1 MRRLTPG
8 TRPLLR
14 TATVLALG
22 AFGLLAGCASLPPGT
37 QRDARDPLERVNRS
51 MFKFDDALVNNVAR
65 PVDKA
70 WTAVTPAFL
79 RQCFA
84 NVFANAHLPAVM
96 LNDLLQGR
104 FGAAGYD
111 FARLAINTTFGIGG
125 LIDAATWGHVP
136 KNDNDF
142 GRTLGTWGVPS
153 GPYLVLPF
161 YGPSTLRDFAGM
173 VPDGYANPQNYIQN
187 TAAFYGTYSLK
198 IITDVDQAVIP
209 TYDLLDQQHPFDPY
223 AFARNAYLQ
232 RRDFQI
238 HGEHQDLDQQELELQ
253 QSLQDDPD
261 SSTPK
266 K

>member
-1 MRRLTPG
+1 MRRNTPG
-8 TRPLLR
+8 FPFPLRSL
-14 TATVLALG
+14 AVLAL
-22 AFGLLAGCASLPPGT
+22 GLLAGCATLPPGA
-37 QRDARDPLERVNRS
+37 QPDKRDPLERVNRTLY
-51 MFKFDDALVNNVAR
+51 KLDDSLVRNVAR

-70 WTAVTPAFL
+70 WRFVAPQVV
-79 RQCFA
+79 RQGIA
-84 NVFANAHLPAVM
+84 NVFDNAHTPDVM
-96 LNDLLQGR
+96 LNDLLQGK

-187 TAAFYGTYSLK
+187 TAAFYGTYTLK

-232 RRDFQI
+232 RRDFLIQ
-238 HGEHQDLDQQELELQ
+238 GEHQGLDQEELELQ
-253 QSLQDDPD
+253 QSLQDDSD
-261 SSTPK
+261 TSPK